1 MSSTGHHIS
10 GKARNAQRLRLLQ
23 RDGPLCWICRAPMD
37 LANPNTPAAPTIDHV
52 IPVSQGGNDTDANSR
67 LAHRSCNA
75 ARGNRP
81 PTTIGPQSRS
91 WL

>member
-1 MSSTGHHIS
+1 MPGHAIS
-10 GKARNAQRLRLLQ
+10 GKARDAQRQRLLE
-23 RDGPLCWICRAPMD
+23 RDGPLCWICRAPMN
-37 LANPNTPAAPTIDHV
+37 LTTPNTPASPTIDHV
-52 IPVSQGGNDTDANSR
+52 IPVSAGGDDTDHNSR

-81 PTTIGPQSRS
+81 PATIGPQSRH